1 MTFWHARNEK
11 PYPGGIT
18 AVYSTSLTR
27 EGIFQGL
34 ENGRIYASSDYG
46 RPCLDITIIRI
57 GVRDGSRPYAGDS
70 LCPRWG
76 LHPQNSQAPI
86 DSSKW
91 NLDWN
96 ATIEILKNGQ
106 LWHSVKVT
114 QPVTGITLVDSPP
127 VTGTEYGLEKCIQKC
142 GKYYINNYS
151 YQPIGPS
158 KLNTDGSDFY
168 IIRAVSASGREAYIG
183 PVWVSVK

>member
-57 GVRDGSRPYAGDS
+57 GVRDGS
-70 LCPRWG
+70 PRTLEIVFVQDG
-76 LHPQNSQAPI
+76 AYTPKIPRLPLTAP
-86 DSSKW
+86 
-91 NLDWN
+91 
-96 ATIEILKNGQ
+96 NG
-106 LWHSVKVT
+106 T
-114 QPVTGITLVDSPP
+114 
-127 VTGTEYGLEKCIQKC
+127 
-142 GKYYINNYS
+142 
-151 YQPIGPS
+151 
-158 KLNTDGSDFY
+158 
-168 IIRAVSASGREAYIG
+168 
-183 PVWVSVK
+183 